1 MHLLPVTRTNGS
13 APKVADSPSHPVRR
27 GVAVLALLV
36 AGAMIAAGCGGSNDN
51 SGTSGSET
59 TSPTAAPETTA
70 PAATSGGDSSSA
82 SAAKIEGFAFHP
94 DTIKVK
100 AGQKVTWTN
109 DDSTTHTVTADD
121 GSFDS
126 GSLPA
131 GKAFSFTFAG
141 PGTFKYH
148 CSIHASM
155 MGTVEVS

>member
-1 MHLLPVTRTNGS
+1 MHVLPVTRTFRS
-13 APKVADSPSHPVRR
+13 APKLAVGSPHPVRQ

-36 AGAMIAAGCGGSNDN
+36 VGAMIAAGCGGSNDN
-51 SGTSGSET
+51 SGASGSET
-59 TSPTAAPETTA
+59 TAAPETTA

-109 DDSTTHTVTADD
+109 DDSTNHTVTADD

-126 GSLPA
+126 GSLPG
-131 GKAFSFTFAG
+131 GKAFSFTFASK
-141 PGTFKYH
+141 GTFKYH

-155 MGTVEVS
+155 VGTVEVS